1 MKTVIK
7 NADIIIDG
15 ENRISGSIL
24 VEDDKIVEI
33 SDNNDLSGDN
43 VIDAMGNYL
52 MPGMIDIHL
61 HGSYGYDFI
70 NNPSLSV
77 NKVAEGLIKEG
88 TTSFMASLTVVSHE
102 ELCKLLKEYSEV
114 KNNNGANFLGVHSEG
129 PYLSVKYK
137 ALMDEKYLR
146 DFNLKE
152 LDEMLDSANGV
163 LKIMT
168 VAPERDGF
176 KEFAAKALKNN
187 ATLMIGHSAADSK
200 TALEALKEGCT
211 GFTHLYNAMTQHLHR
226 DPGIVTAAFIDDKAY
241 AELIVD
247 GFHVREDIV
256 KATYKI
262 LGPKRICLIT
272 DAMLGKGMD
281 DGIYTFSNLKCK
293 KTGNTVQVIETGR
306 IAGSAITMLDAIKN
320 MQRFTGC
327 SINDIVKMSSYNPS
341 IIAKVNDTKGSIEKG
356 KDADLIILD
365 KELNLK
371 LTMVNGKVLY
381 ME

>member
-1 MKTVIK
+1 
-7 NADIIIDG
+7 
-15 ENRISGSIL
+15 
-24 VEDDKIVEI
+24 
-33 SDNNDLSGDN
+33 
-43 VIDAMGNYL
+43 
-52 MPGMIDIHL
+52 
-61 HGSYGYDFI
+61 
-70 NNPSLSV
+70 
-77 NKVAEGLIKEG
+77 
-88 TTSFMASLTVVSHE
+88 
-102 ELCKLLKEYSEV
+102 
-114 KNNNGANFLGVHSEG
+114 
-129 PYLSVKYK
+129 
-137 ALMDEKYLR
+137 
-146 DFNLKE
+146 
-152 LDEMLDSANGV
+152 
-163 LKIMT
+163 
-168 VAPERDGF
+168 
-176 KEFAAKALKNN
+176 
-187 ATLMIGHSAADSK
+187 MIGHSAADSK

-327 SINDIVKMSSYNPS
+327 SINDIVKMSSSNPS

-365 KELNLK
+365 KDLNLK
-371 LTMVNGKVLY
+371 MTMVNGEVLFIK
-381 ME
+381 

>member
-1 MKTVIK
+1 
-7 NADIIIDG
+7 
-15 ENRISGSIL
+15 
-24 VEDDKIVEI
+24 
-33 SDNNDLSGDN
+33 
-43 VIDAMGNYL
+43 
-52 MPGMIDIHL
+52 MIR
-61 HGSYGYDFI
+61 
-70 NNPSLSV
+70 
-77 NKVAEGLIKEG
+77 EG
-88 TTSFMASLTVVSHE
+88 TTSFIASLTVVSHE
-102 ELCKLLKEYSEV
+102 ELCELLKEYSEV
-114 KNNNGANFLGVHSEG
+114 KNDSGANFLGVHSEG

-137 ALMDEKYLR
+137 ALIDEKYLR

-152 LDEMLDSANGV
+152 LNEMLDSANGV

-176 KEFAAKALKNN
+176 KEFASKALNN
-187 ATLMIGHSAADSK
+187 NVTLMIGHSAADSK
-200 TALEALKEGCT
+200 TSLEALKDGCS
-211 GFTHLYNAMTQHLHR
+211 GFTHLYNAMSQHMHR
-226 DPGIVTAAFIDDKAY
+226 EPGNVTAAFIDDKAY

-320 MQRFTGC
+320 MQKFTGC
-327 SINDIVKMSSYNPS
+327 SINDIVRMSSYNPS

-356 KDADLIILD
+356 KDADHIILD
-365 KELNLK
+365 KDLNLK
-371 LTMVNGKVLY
+371 MTMVNGEVLFIK
-381 ME
+381 

>member
-15 ENRISGSIL
+15 ENRISGSVL

-163 LKIMT
+163 LKTMT

-187 ATLMIGHSAADSK
+187 VTLMIGHSAADSK
-200 TALEALKEGCT
+200 TALESFERGMYW
-211 GFTHLYNAMTQHLHR
+211 FY
-226 DPGIVTAAFIDDKAY
+226 AFI
-241 AELIVD
+241 
-247 GFHVREDIV
+247 
-256 KATYKI
+256 
-262 LGPKRICLIT
+262 
-272 DAMLGKGMD
+272 
-281 DGIYTFSNLKCK
+281 
-293 KTGNTVQVIETGR
+293 
-306 IAGSAITMLDAIKN
+306 
-320 MQRFTGC
+320 
-327 SINDIVKMSSYNPS
+327 
-341 IIAKVNDTKGSIEKG
+341 
-356 KDADLIILD
+356 
-365 KELNLK
+365 
-371 LTMVNGKVLY
+371 
-381 ME
+381 

>member
-7 NADIIIDG
+7 NANIIIDG
-15 ENRISGSIL
+15 EKRLFGSVL
-24 VEDDKIVEI
+24 VEDNKIVEI
-33 SDNNDLSGDN
+33 SDNNDLYGDN
-43 VIDAMGNYL
+43 VIDASGNYL

-77 NKVAEGLIKEG
+77 SKVAEGLIKEG
-88 TTSFMASLTVVSHE
+88 TTSFMASLTVISHE
-102 ELCKLLKEYSEV
+102 ELCELLKEYSGV
-114 KNNNGANFLGVHSEG
+114 NNNKGANFLGVHSEG

-168 VAPERDGF
+168 VAPERNGF
-176 KEFAAKALKNN
+176 REFAKEALKHNI
-187 ATLMIGHSAADSK
+187 TLMIGHSSADTK
-200 TALEALKEGCT
+200 TALEALNEGCT
-211 GFTHLYNAMTQHLHR
+211 GFTHLYNAMSQHMHR
-226 DPGIVTAAFIDDKAY
+226 EPGNVTAAFIDDKAY

-247 GFHVREDIV
+247 GFHVKEDII

-281 DGIYTFSNLKCK
+281 DGIYTFSNLKCR

-320 MQRFTGC
+320 MQKFTGC
-327 SINDIVKMSSYNPS
+327 DINDIVRMSAYNPS
-341 IIAKVNDTKGSIEKG
+341 IIAKINDSKGSIEKG

-365 KELNLK
+365 IDLNLK
-371 LTMVNGKVLY
+371 MTMVNGEILFI
-381 ME
+381 E